1 LLLLLALMATV
12 PMTGH
17 AQVADLSGVVRD
29 SISNESLPNA
39 VITVVGQGQRTLSDP
54 YGRFSLVSL
63 PHGNHVL
70 RVEYLGFE
78 VRHVPVDIPTAGV
91 IAIELAPAA
100 IELEGVTVELSGDLA
115 QVADGVSQITLSP
128 RDLSNMP
135 SLGEADVFRTL
146 QLLPGVGGTNDA
158 TSGLFVRGGT
168 PDENLVLL
176 DGMTIYHV
184 DHFFGVFSAFNSDAI
199 KDVRLY
205 KGGFPAKYG
214 GRTSSVVEMVGNS
227 GDPENF
233 GVSVGAN
240 MLSGRAVAEVPL
252 GGVGS
257 LLVSARRSYTDI
269 LQTPLYTDIFGTLSA
284 SDTQPDVTF
293 PGRGGF
299 QQQTVQPDFY
309 FYDLNAK
316 LTLTPSSKDIL
327 TLSIYNGEDRLNESI
342 PGRDVTIPGGQV
354 FSIPERTDV
363 SGWGNTGVSARWSR
377 TWSSRFTTDWLVAT
391 SEYFS
396 EGALDVVALD
406 VARGLRED
414 NRVGDETARMNNTWR
429 LSGSSMLEFGGQ
441 VTRSDVA
448 YSFQQLRGDSI
459 RGELDLSSEGTLL
472 SGYAQHTWTPLG
484 GLELTGGVR
493 VSDYELTGET
503 YVEPRASAR
512 YALSNGLQFKGA
524 WGRYNQF
531 VKRIENEDVLE
542 GSRDFWLL
550 AGDEVAPSAAEHRIL
565 GVGYETDRYLFDL
578 EVYDKNLDQ
587 VSQFSTR
594 ARTTPDEELT
604 DLFFSGIGQAR
615 GIEALVQKTAGA
627 FTGWVGYTLSSV
639 DYELEDFNESA
650 SFPAS
655 HDQLHEVKVVG
666 TYQHGPWTF
675 SSNWVFGSGKPYTVP
690 EAQYPIELLDGREI
704 NYIHVGEKNGV
715 RLPAYHRLDLSAA
728 RRFESDTAF
737 MEVNFTLFNAYGRD
751 NTWYRLFDLSTLP
764 MVVTDVTTLG
774 FTPSI
779 GVRVGMR

>member
-1 LLLLLALMATV
+1 MLLLFAFVAAV
-12 PMTGH
+12 PKTGY
-17 AQVADLSGVVRD
+17 AQVSDLSGVVRD
-29 SISNESLPNA
+29 SISNESLPNV
-39 VITVVGQGQRTLSDP
+39 VITVVDQGQRTLSDA

-63 PHGNHVL
+63 PHGSHVL
-70 RVEYLGFE
+70 RIEYLGFE
-78 VRHVPVDIPTAGV
+78 VRHVHVDIPTAGA

-100 IELEGVTVELSGDLA
+100 LEIEGLAVELSGNLA
-115 QVADGVSQITLSP
+115 QVADEVSQITISP
-128 RDLSNMP
+128 RDLPNMP

-176 DGMTIYHV
+176 DGMTVYHV

-233 GVSVGAN
+233 GFSIGAN

-252 GGVGS
+252 SGVGS
-257 LLVSARRSYTDI
+257 LLVSGRRSYTDI
-269 LQTPLYTDIFGTLSA
+269 LQTPLYTDIFGALSA
-284 SDTQPDVTF
+284 SDVQPGTTS
-293 PGRGGF
+293 PGRWGF

-327 TLSIYNGEDRLNESI
+327 TLSVYNGEDRLNESI
-342 PGRDVTIPGGQV
+342 PGTDWTLPGGER
-354 FSIPERTDV
+354 ITLPDRTDV
-363 SGWGNTGVSARWSR
+363 SAWGNTGVSARWSR

-391 SEYFS
+391 SQYFS
-396 EGALDVVALD
+396 EGAVDVAGLQA
-406 VARGLRED
+406 ARGLRED
-414 NRVGDETARMNNTWR
+414 NRVGDETARVDNTWK
-429 LSGSSMLEFGGQ
+429 LSGSSTLEFGGQ
-441 VTRSDVA
+441 LTRSDVA

-459 RGELDLSSEGTLL
+459 RGELDLGLDGTLL
-472 SGYAQHTWTPLG
+472 SGYAQYSWAPLV
-484 GLELTGGVR
+484 GLEFTGGVR
-493 VSDYELTGET
+493 VSEYELTDET
-503 YVEPRASAR
+503 YLEPRTTVR
-512 YALSNGLQFKGA
+512 YSLLEGLQLKGS
-524 WGRYNQF
+524 WGRYHQF

-550 AGDEVAPSAAEHRIL
+550 AGDEVAPSSAEHRIL
-565 GVGYETDRYLFDL
+565 GVGYETDRYLFDI
-578 EVYDKNLDQ
+578 EVYDKRLDQ
-587 VSQFSTR
+587 ISQFSTR

-627 FTGWVGYTLSSV
+627 LTGWVGYTLSSV
-639 DYELEDFNESA
+639 NYELEDFNESA
-650 SFPAS
+650 RFPAS
-655 HDQLHEVKVVG
+655 HDQLHEVKIVG
-666 TYQHGPWTF
+666 SYKIGPWTL
-675 SSNWVFGSGKPYTVP
+675 SSNFVFGSGKPYTVP
-690 EAQYPIELLDGREI
+690 EAQYHIELLDGREI
-704 NYIHVGEKNGV
+704 SYIHVGQKNGA
-715 RLPAYHRLDLSAA
+715 RLPAYHRLDLSVA

-737 MEVNFTLFNAYGRD
+737 MDLNFTLFNAYGRD
-751 NTWYRLFDLSTLP
+751 NTWYRLFDLSTNP